1 MLFEGDFGFLLSFKS
16 LANIYGPSHKKSDCS
31 LGTTKM
37 QISRTLSSTKSDQHL
52 CYLLSMKYNSLSCYV
67 PKFNILAS
75 RCSSA
80 GWIEPYLVEKIR
92 DGFSPE
98 EFHISFTRIIT
109 L

>member
-1 MLFEGDFGFLLSFKS
+1 MYEKQNKQYAFDVFPERHISFLLF
-16 LANIYGPSHKKSDCS
+16 
-31 LGTTKM
+31 TKM
-37 QISRTLSSTKSDQHL
+37 QISRTSSSTKSDHHL

-80 GWIEPYLVEKIR
+80 GWIEPYLVENLR
-92 DGFSPE
+92 DRFSPE